1 MIYNNLI
8 YNNTIINQFR
18 GHVDTNSIP
27 NAFIFY
33 GNEGAG
39 KFGHAIELSYMI
51 LSKNSSNKSNTLN
64 KIKKNVHENINYILP
79 LPKRKA
85 IRKSDS
91 ALKALKETD
100 IEDIHEQIKAKLSA
114 PYQRIGIEKA
124 NTILINSI
132 RDIKNKIHLSDYNNQ
147 WNIYIIMNA
156 EKLCIPRA
164 ESANALLKILEE
176 PNEKNLF
183 ILITSNIAQMLDT
196 ITSRCTKI
204 FFPKIKKNK
213 ITKYLK
219 EQTNNFNEDFEIASS
234 LCNGNITSCLELINE
249 FETRFSIFDEVI
261 KLLFENNL
269 NKWNNFSKKI
279 KINELKHLLDLLII
293 FFSDII
299 IYKEQLL
306 EEKLNFQNHS
316 NQIIILSKKYDVKVF
331 QSLINIINNTKR
343 DIGKNV
349 FSPLLLTSL
358 YIEINQVLK
367 NTSFNKVTFDT
378 LNVYL

>member
-1 MIYNNLI
+1 M
-8 YNNTIINQFR
+8 
-18 GHVDTNSIP
+18 
-27 NAFIFY
+27 
-33 GNEGAG
+33 
-39 KFGHAIELSYMI
+39 
-51 LSKNSSNKSNTLN
+51 
-64 KIKKNVHENINYILP
+64 
-79 LPKRKA
+79 
-85 IRKSDS
+85 
-91 ALKALKETD
+91 
-100 IEDIHEQIKAKLSA
+100 
-114 PYQRIGIEKA
+114 
-124 NTILINSI
+124 
-132 RDIKNKIHLSDYNNQ
+132 
-147 WNIYIIMNA
+147 
-156 EKLCIPRA
+156 
-164 ESANALLKILEE
+164 
-176 PNEKNLF
+176 
-183 ILITSNIAQMLDT
+183 
-196 ITSRCTKI
+196 
-204 FFPKIKKNK
+204 
-213 ITKYLK
+213 
-219 EQTNNFNEDFEIASS
+219 
-234 LCNGNITSCLELINE
+234 
-249 FETRFSIFDEVI
+249 
-261 KLLFENNL
+261 FENNL